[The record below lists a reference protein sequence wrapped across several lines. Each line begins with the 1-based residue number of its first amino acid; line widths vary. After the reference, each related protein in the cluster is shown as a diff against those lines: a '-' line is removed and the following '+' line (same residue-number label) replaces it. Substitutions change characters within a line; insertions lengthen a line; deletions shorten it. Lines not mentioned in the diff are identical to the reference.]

1 MPKIIVD
8 PESTSL
14 AERFALVKT
23 ARRRGRFPAGCVT
36 EVPDAATALAG
47 ADAARLDAAL
57 APIKAEPGRQWRRIP
72 PGLEDVFI
80 HLMKNGELPSA
91 AQERPR

>member
-1 MPKIIVD
+1 MSKIIVD

-47 ADAARLDAAL
+47 ADAARQIHPAVVYGPSTSSEGQQIYYLVRWLD
-57 APIKAEPGRQWRRIP
+57 
-72 PGLEDVFI
+72 
-80 HLMKNGELPSA
+80 
-91 AQERPR
+91 

>member
-1 MPKIIVD
+1 MPRSNGCQAEHRDASFCMPKIIVD

-14 AERFALVKT
+14 ADRFALVRT

-47 ADAARLDAAL
+47 ADAARQIHPAVVYGPSTSSEGQQIYYLVRWLD
-57 APIKAEPGRQWRRIP
+57 
-72 PGLEDVFI
+72 
-80 HLMKNGELPSA
+80 
-91 AQERPR
+91 